1 MNNEYGS
8 LDTLLDLDG
17 ENFPMDNGY
26 WVKFNAKSINPEQH
40 APHGIRYSM
49 SLHDRHNTRVVGF
62 DNAHAVKPSRQ
73 KGFSGRKVTW
83 DHKHN
88 LDKVEPYTFET
99 AGQLLEDF
107 WAAVDEYLQKGQ

>member
-1 MNNEYGS
+1 MNNMYGS

-17 ENFPMDNGY
+17 EIFPMDNGY
-26 WVKFNAKSINPEQH
+26 WVKFNVKQIQADQH

-49 SLHDRHNTRVVGF
+49 SLHDRYNIRVIGF
-62 DNAHAVKPSRQ
+62 DNAHAVKSPRK
-73 KGFSGRKVTW
+73 KGFAGHIVTW

-88 LDKVEPYTFET
+88 MDQVEPYTFET

-107 WAAVDEYLQKGQ
+107 WAAVDEYLLKG